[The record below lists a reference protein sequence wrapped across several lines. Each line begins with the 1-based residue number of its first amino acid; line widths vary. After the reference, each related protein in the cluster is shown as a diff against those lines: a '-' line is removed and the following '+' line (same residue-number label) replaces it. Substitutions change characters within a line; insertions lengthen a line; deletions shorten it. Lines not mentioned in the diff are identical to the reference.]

1 MALTLEA
8 LRRVSIFSDL
18 QEAAAVQILGRF
30 QIRGFKKDGLIV
42 SQDDPGDALFVLMEG
57 RVKVVLYGENGREII
72 LKLLNPGDF
81 FGEMSILDGERRSAN
96 VLAMEQTTVCV
107 LSRDD
112 FIEHL
117 RDNPDTAF
125 NILGIMSR
133 RLRHA
138 DQLIGNLTLL
148 DVYAR
153 LAQVLIDLANEE
165 KDERASGHWIQKRPT
180 HQDLANM
187 IGTSRETVSRAL
199 GEFQRR
205 GLLQIEGKSL
215 ILNHTFVEQNFS
227 EFD

>member
-1 MALTLEA
+1 MILDIGT
-8 LRRVSIFSDL
+8 LRRVSIFSTLKDTSATQL
-18 QEAAAVQILGRF
+18 LGRF
-30 QIRGFKKDGLIV
+30 QFKEFKKDGLIV
-42 SQDDPGDALFVLMEG
+42 SQEDPGDSLFVLLDG

-81 FGEMSILDGERRSAN
+81 FGEMSILDGEKRSAN
-96 VLAMEQTTVCV
+96 VLAMEKTTVCV

-125 NILGIMSR
+125 NILAIMSQ
-133 RLRHA
+133 RLRYA

-153 LAQVLIDLANEE
+153 LAQVLIDLAHEE
-165 KDERASGHWIQKRPT
+165 NDERTSGHWIQKRPT

-187 IGTSRETVSRAL
+187 IGTSRETVSRAI

-205 GLLQIEGKSL
+205 GLVHIEGKAL
-215 ILNHTFVEQNFS
+215 ILTTAFVEQTFS

>member
-18 QEAAAVQILGRF
+18 QDSAATQILGRF

-42 SQDDPGDALFVLMEG
+42 AQDDPGDALFVLMEG

-125 NILGIMSR
+125 NILSIMSR

-165 KDERASGHWIQKRPT
+165 NDERASGHWIQKRPT

>member
-1 MALTLEA
+1 MSLTLEA

-18 QEAAAVQILGRF
+18 QEAAAIQILGRF
-30 QIRGFKKDGLIV
+30 QIRTFKKDNLIV
-42 SQDDPGDALFVLMEG
+42 SQDSPGDALFVLLEG

-72 LKLLNPGDF
+72 LKLLNAGDF
-81 FGEMSILDGERRSAN
+81 FGEMSILDGEKRSAN
-96 VLAMEQTTVCV
+96 VIAMEGTTVCS
-107 LSRDD
+107 LSRED

-117 RDNPDTAF
+117 REHPDTAF

-133 RLRHA
+133 RLRYA

-153 LAQVLIDLANEE
+153 LAQVLIDLATEE
-165 KDERASGHWIQKRPT
+165 KDERTSGHWIKKRPT

-187 IGTSRETVSRAL
+187 IGTSRETVSRAI

-205 GLLQIEGKSL
+205 GLIQIEGKAL
-215 ILNHTFVEQNFS
+215 ILSQTFVEQNFAD
-227 EFD
+227 FD